1 MAGTVGSDGVDE
13 APRERARHVFP
24 FLRVLRVVSANRQLR
39 RVELAFLTFNSGEW
53 ATWIAML
60 VYAYAQGGAT
70 ESGVVAAVLL
80 VPAALL
86 APVVAAFGE
95 RHPPGRALLA
105 GYAAQATTCFAVA
118 AALFAGAT
126 PLLAYALMA
135 GPSVAFAMTRPT
147 QAAFAPGLARTPE
160 QLTSTNVVSGWIE
173 SLSMLVAPTLA
184 GIILTLSSAGAVFLV
199 MGVGCAFGGF
209 LVAPLRNA
217 VPAASRVDVEDGDG
231 ANSFWG
237 GISLVRRDR
246 QARMLVLMLGVQC
259 VALGALDVLYVEV
272 AQAVLHRGGA
282 WAGYLSGAFG
292 AGGVLAAAVTASLV
306 GRRHL
311 ARPLILSL
319 GVWSVTFFGLA
330 ALPGAIAALL
340 LLGVAGGARATFDV
354 TGRTLLQ
361 RVARPDLLARIFGLL
376 EGLQM
381 AGLAVGSGLA
391 PGLIALGGAKAAL
404 VGVGVILPLA
414 AIADGRRLLD
424 IDRHAT
430 VPVVEIALLR
440 SMPLFAPL
448 PLPTLESLAR
458 ALVPIA
464 MPAGTEV
471 IRQGEAGDRFYAIA
485 DGELDVI
492 ADGKFVATLGRGEGF
507 GEIALMHGVP
517 RTATVTTRT
526 EARLYALER
535 DSFLLAVTGHAS
547 ARSVAQDLVDTRLE
561 ELRALRGQA

>member
-1 MAGTVGSDGVDE
+1 MAETVGGKRADE
-13 APRERARHVFP
+13 APREGSRSVFP
-24 FLRVLRVVSANRQLR
+24 LLHVLRLVAGNKQLR

-70 ESGVVAAVLL
+70 ESGVVATVLL
-80 VPAALL
+80 VPAAIL

-105 GYAAQATTCFAVA
+105 GYAAQATTCIAVA

-135 GPSVAFAMTRPT
+135 GTSVAFAMTRPT

-160 QLTSTNVVSGWIE
+160 QLTSTNVASGWIE
-173 SLSMLVAPTLA
+173 SVSMLVAPTLA
-184 GIILTLSSAGAVFLV
+184 GVILSVGSPGAVFLV
-199 MGVGCAFGGF
+199 MGVGCAVGGL

-217 VPAASRVDVEDGDG
+217 VPASRADIADGDN
-231 ANSFWG
+231 AHPFWG
-237 GISLVRRDR
+237 GISLVRRDP

-259 VALGALDVLYVEV
+259 VALGTLDILYVEI

-319 GVWSVTFFGLA
+319 GVWSVALFGLA

-340 LLGVAGGARATFDV
+340 LLGAAGGARATFDV

-381 AGLAVGSGLA
+381 AGLAVGSCLA
-391 PGLIALGGAKAAL
+391 PALIALGGAKAAL
-404 VGVGVILPLA
+404 VGVNGLQL
-414 AIADGRRLLD
+414 
-424 IDRHAT
+424 
-430 VPVVEIALLR
+430 
-440 SMPLFAPL
+440 
-448 PLPTLESLAR
+448 
-458 ALVPIA
+458 
-464 MPAGTEV
+464 
-471 IRQGEAGDRFYAIA
+471 
-485 DGELDVI
+485 
-492 ADGKFVATLGRGEGF
+492 
-507 GEIALMHGVP
+507 
-517 RTATVTTRT
+517 
-526 EARLYALER
+526 
-535 DSFLLAVTGHAS
+535 
-547 ARSVAQDLVDTRLE
+547 
-561 ELRALRGQA
+561 